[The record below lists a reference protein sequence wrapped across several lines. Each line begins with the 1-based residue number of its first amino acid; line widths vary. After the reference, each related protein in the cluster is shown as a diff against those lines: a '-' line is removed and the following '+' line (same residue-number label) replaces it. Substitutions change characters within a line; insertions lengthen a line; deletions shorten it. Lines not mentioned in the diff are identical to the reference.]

1 VGWTADGDISVFV
14 GDDFWSVE
22 YRLPLGSAEIPVPQ
36 PGVLW
41 GFNLVRVYRG
51 ADGNN
56 THQPDEFGLLL
67 FE

>member
-1 VGWTADGDISVFV
+1 MATSV
-14 GDDFWSVE
+14 SS
-22 YRLPLGSAEIPVPQ
+22 SATTSGPSNIARHSDQLRIPVPQ